1 MVQARNMSIRHE
13 SRKLEFNDVFL
24 YSSKWGFNGNSKRE
38 LLLSCWA
45 SSRQD
50 TDNENID
57 RVCYLQ
63 FQVGMHRILIW
74 PDILF
79 PNFTGIQTCNSIF
92 FLRFVNGFTWFVFGY
107 PDTGTGI

>member
-1 MVQARNMSIRHE
+1 MKAEN
-13 SRKLEFNDVFL
+13 
-24 YSSKWGFNGNSKRE
+24 SSLTTSFCTLQNGVSMENLKRE